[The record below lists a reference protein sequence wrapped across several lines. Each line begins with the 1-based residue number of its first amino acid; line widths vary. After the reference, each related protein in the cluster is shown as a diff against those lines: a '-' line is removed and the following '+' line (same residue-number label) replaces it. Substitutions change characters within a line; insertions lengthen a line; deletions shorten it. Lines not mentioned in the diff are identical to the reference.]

1 MNQAKLEAGVGKF
14 MIYLGDYTQ
23 RPEYNI
29 IPFDEFSG
37 PRRKSKPPTP
47 PPDIIQLV
55 YDAAHGAN
63 VSITDAWNMPLGE
76 AYISQ
81 SMYYKQQGLQVD
93 FMTESEREFQEA
105 LKAELEKRNGSKHA
119 SPAT

>member
-1 MNQAKLEAGVGKF
+1 MNQEKLETEVNKF
-14 MIYLGDYTQ
+14 MLYLGDFTQ

-29 IPFDEFSG
+29 IPFDEFSE

-47 PPDIIQLV
+47 APGVIQLA
-55 YDAAHGAN
+55 YDAACGSH
-63 VSITDAWNMPLGE
+63 VSIAEAWNMPLGE
-76 AYISQ
+76 AYIAQ
-81 SMYYKQQGLQVD
+81 AMYYKQQGLQVD